1 MENAI
6 QLEHWPITLRW
17 KYSTV
22 RRSLEIHPRFEKR
35 EQSRSE
41 DIILGI
47 I

>member
-6 QLEHWPITLRW
+6 QLEHWPITLRSETHARS
-17 KYSTV
+17 KST
-22 RRSLEIHPRFEKR
+22 LRFEKG